1 MRMKRTEHL
10 GAGPHERT
18 ESRDGYANGF
28 NPKTIRTQLGE
39 TTRRVTT
46 MMEKLCGFE
55 NISTEVRH
63 ATAKLEWRPL
73 AALPVPLLAETGGSW
88 AQGGVAPLD

>member
-1 MRMKRTEHL
+1 MRIERTEHL

-39 TTRRVTT
+39 TTRRVTAI
-46 MMEKLCGFE
+46 MEKLCG
-55 NISTEVRH
+55 SRLLLR
-63 ATAKLEWRPL
+63 KSS
-73 AALPVPLLAETGGSW
+73 VPMPSSN
-88 AQGGVAPLD
+88 GVPWQRCQFHL